1 MSPMTDPLMVYCE
14 ALIDSVNDQFK
25 PDKTISLECIKIA
38 LKYNKLDTLSRW
50 IALKK

>member
-1 MSPMTDPLMVYCE
+1 MTAVNDPLMIYCE

-25 PDKTISLECIKIA
+25 PDQIISIECIKIA

>member
-1 MSPMTDPLMVYCE
+1 MIYCE
-14 ALIDSVNDQFK
+14 ALIDSVNAYFK
-25 PDKTISLECIKIA
+25 PDETISVECIKIA